1 MGDPGIGTGRPIP
14 LLRCE
19 YIGDC
24 PVGMAAVS
32 PDGFGGGNSPPC
44 KRGKSG
50 SGSITVDATGGFDT
64 ASEGA
69 YPFSGTPSL
78 SACPICAAQVLSAH
92 IAAHV
97 NAHLDAQEA
106 CDNHAVARELQAA
119 EEAAVAAAADQARL
133 VTQEAFGA
141 YATAAASV
149 ALSDSDRL
157 HGYPSSTRGPEPRN
171 AAAHLCPVEHCGRAV
186 APADW
191 ATHAEAHSLE
201 LAEALHAES
210 GIELAAVGHKWQSED
225 RGHQDADKRGEL
237 TLLLLISS
245 VTSDHYLS
253 HDLHNRR
260 LLISCVTSDHYVPR
274 DLHNRRL
281 LICCVPACC
290 FSPYCCKT
298 RHVPAV
304 GDSALLVP
312 ESEGQTNYA
321 VAQLA
326 AACRRRSCN
335 GKVAQGRF
343 VIGRCVW

>member
-1 MGDPGIGTGRPIP
+1 
-14 LLRCE
+14 
-19 YIGDC
+19 
-24 PVGMAAVS
+24 MAAVS
-32 PDGFGGGNSPPC
+32 PDGFGGGDSPPC

-50 SGSITVDATGGFDT
+50 SGSITVDAKGGFDT

-69 YPFSGTPSL
+69 YPFSGKPSL
-78 SACPICAAQVLSAH
+78 AACPICAAQVLSAH

-106 CDNHAVARELQAA
+106 CDSHAVARELQAT
-119 EEAAVAAAADQARL
+119 EEAAVAAAAEQARL
-133 VTQEAFGA
+133 VTQDAFGT
-141 YATAAASV
+141 YTTAAASV
-149 ALSDSDRL
+149 AFSDSDSL
-157 HGYPSSTRGPEPRN
+157 HGYPSSTRGLERRN
-171 AAAHLCPVEHCGRAV
+171 ASTHLCPVEHCGRAV
-186 APADW
+186 ASADW
-191 ATHAEAHSLE
+191 AAHAEAHSLE

-225 RGHQDADKRGEL
+225 SGHQDADKRGEL
-237 TLLLLISS
+237 TLLLLISF
-245 VTSDHYLS
+245 VTSDHYLP

-260 LLISCVTSDHYVPR
+260 LLICR
-274 DLHNRRL
+274 
-281 LICCVPACC
+281 VPACC

-312 ESEGQTNYA
+312 ESEGRTNYA